1 MVDGS
6 NLTLAGV
13 KELLK
18 IRVEQFKALNIKTR
32 MIILKATLVTLEV
45 GFQAFHFSKVHLGFT
60 IFRLNTSHGCSS
72 TFKGSSKIL
81 LRLLLLSS
89 HCTKKAAQYWGGYC
103 SILLVLHSVTLTLAS
118 ARRPSKAC
126 HGLEASTGTK
136 AVKKGCC
143 WLAYCAAGFL
153 SSQQPTCF
161 LLSAERAF
169 LFSTIEAR
177 QQGEKHGASL

>member
-1 MVDGS
+1 MNDGS
-6 NLTLAGV
+6 NQTPLVGV
-13 KELLK
+13 KELLRT
-18 IRVEQFKALNIKTR
+18 RVVLTSNRTR
-32 MIILKATLVTLEV
+32 IFEATV
-45 GFQAFHFSKVHLGFT
+45 GFQAHFLHHLWSIILIHT
-60 IFRLNTSHGCSS
+60 LHIFDQQKFF
-72 TFKGSSKIL
+72 FKEL
-81 LRLLLLSS
+81 LLLLSS

-143 WLAYCAAGFL
+143 WLAYCAAAGFL